1 MLRLH
6 ESPILMVVNPRAA
19 LPRAAGDP
27 AVVPMPPSLF
37 PIPTKAGRVPVITFF
52 ETALIPHEAAAAA
65 AAAVAAAGQA
75 SGPPMPPPPPPPP
88 SSMPTTSPTTRLVL
102 LPVAHA
108 FTSADAERIAVEHVR
123 QAATPVTAGGGGGAV
138 AAAPGGGGSGGAA
151 SAGRGVMGGSGGV
164 GVPPSAATGVAAH
177 LATLH
182 TAAGRLDE
190 KVRVVGAYLAA
201 VEAGTIAVD
210 GAGAEGELL
219 RRVGAVAA
227 RLVSAEGVGGGG
239 VRGGAG
245 AELGDGRV
253 VTYLAGVTK
262 GIGLMSEVVDA
273 FRGGYTGGG
282 GGRGGGGG
290 GGKLGQYDRPVR
302 RGGGGEW
309 GSGGGGL
316 PPNYGSGG
324 WRGAE

>member
-19 LPRAAGDP
+19 LPRAAGG
-27 AVVPMPPSLF
+27 PPLPPLPSSLF
-37 PIPTKAGRVPVITFF
+37 PIPTKAGRVPVIMFF

-65 AAAVAAAGQA
+65 AAAVAAAGGG
-75 SGPPMPPPPPPPP
+75 SGPPMPPPPLPPP
-88 SSMPTTSPTTRLVL
+88 SSTPTTSPTTRLVL

-108 FTSADAERIAVEHVR
+108 FISADAERIAVEHVR
-123 QAATPVTAGGGGGAV
+123 QAALPVTAGGGGGA
-138 AAAPGGGGSGGAA
+138 AATASGGVSGGAA
-151 SAGRGVMGGSGGV
+151 SASGNGIGGQGGV
-164 GVPPSAATGVAAH
+164 GLPPSAATGVAAH

-182 TAAGRLDE
+182 TAAGRLDD

-210 GAGAEGELL
+210 GSGAEGELL

-227 RLVSAEGVGGGG
+227 RLVSAEGVGGGS

-282 GGRGGGGG
+282 GRGGGGG
-290 GGKLGQYDRPVR
+290 GKPAQYDRPGR